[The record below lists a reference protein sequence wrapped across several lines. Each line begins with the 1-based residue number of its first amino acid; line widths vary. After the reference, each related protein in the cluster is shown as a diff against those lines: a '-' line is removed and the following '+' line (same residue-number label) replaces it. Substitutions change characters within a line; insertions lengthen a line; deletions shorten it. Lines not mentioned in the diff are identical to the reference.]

1 VASRRAHI
9 LEVNPEHHVPHRIRQ
24 AVSRM
29 GNDDLVVYPTDT
41 LYGLGGRLS
50 SRPALDRIYTLRGL
64 DRHKPLSVVC
74 ASVSEAARYAVIPD
88 ECFRIMRRLLPGP
101 YTFVLPATREVPKMG
116 DKRRRSVGVRIP
128 AHPVA
133 VALLEAMGE
142 PLLSA
147 SAILDDDPPEER
159 DISDPRRLAERYGG
173 EVSVVIDAGI
183 LRGGASSV
191 IEWTDQGPEILR
203 RGAGDLSLLE

>member
-1 VASRRAHI
+1 
-9 LEVNPEHHVPHRIRQ
+9 
-24 AVSRM
+24 M

-50 SRPALDRIYTLRGL
+50 SRTALDRIYSLRGL
-64 DRHKPLSVVC
+64 DRNKPLSVVC
-74 ASVSEAARYAVIPD
+74 ASLSDASRYAVIPD
-88 ECFRIMRRLLPGP
+88 ECFRAMRRLLPGP
-101 YTFVLPATREVPKMG
+101 YTFVLPATRLVPKMG

-128 AHPVA
+128 AHPI
-133 VALLEAMGE
+133 ALALIEAMGE

-147 SAILDDDPPEER
+147 SAILDDDPPEDQ
-159 DISDPRRLAERYGG
+159 DISDPIRLAERYGA
-173 EVSVVIDAGI
+173 EVAVVIDAGI

-191 IEWTDQGPEILR
+191 IDWTEEAPKILR